1 MIEIVAAAIQNQEGR
16 VLLVRK
22 RGTLAFM
29 QPGGK
34 RDKGEDDL
42 TALARELHEELG
54 CRLVSSSA
62 VYLGTFEASAANE
75 AGQRVRAVV
84 YEVRVSGVMSPQA
97 EIEEL
102 VWVDPDDATR
112 LVLAPL
118 TREHVLPRMATR
130 LVG

>member
-1 MIEIVAAAIQNQEGR
+1 MIEIVAAVIRDLEGR

-34 RDKGEDDL
+34 RDEGEDDL
-42 TALARELHEELG
+42 TALARELHEELD
-54 CRLVSSSA
+54 CCLESSSA
-62 VYLGTFEASAANE
+62 VHLGTFEAPAANE
-75 AGQRVRAVV
+75 AGQRVRAAV
-84 YEVRVSGVMSPQA
+84 YKVKVSGAMSPQA
-97 EIEEL
+97 EIEEC
-102 VWVDPDDATR
+102 VWVDPDDATG

-118 TREHVLPRMATR
+118 TREYVLPRMATR